1 MLFVKVVLYRLC
13 VNAIWQ
19 HPPLVIVSAKAQL
32 SLLVRVHSAFV
43 HPKTAVCGHVLIPIQ
58 SPLVSLP

>member
-1 MLFVKVVLYRLC
+1 MLFVEAELYRLC

-32 SLLVRVHSAFV
+32 SLLVRVHCAFV
-43 HPKTAVCGHVLIPIQ
+43 HPESFVCGQVLIPIQ